1 MHALQARVGASEQAL
16 AALEQTATEQMEG
29 LTQQSSHAL
38 DRIQRQLSQAFS
50 QLEQL
55 HSFIK
60 VLCQRGNDLLK
71 EVGIYRALRGKDFG
85 LLVLSCSLLYPPH
98 FLIKLGNMKQI

>member
-1 MHALQARVGASEQAL
+1 MSHMPLHTLYFTKIVCLQLTSSACYFSLQEQRMHALQARVGASEQAL
-16 AALEQTATEQMEG
+16 AALEQTATEQMQG

-38 DRIQRQLSQAFS
+38 DRLQRQLGQAFS

-60 VLCQRGNDLLK
+60 VL
-71 EVGIYRALRGKDFG
+71 Y
-85 LLVLSCSLLYPPH
+85 
-98 FLIKLGNMKQI
+98 

>member
-1 MHALQARVGASEQAL
+1 MRALQARVGASEQAL

-29 LTQQSSHAL
+29 LTKQSSHAL
-38 DRIQRQLSQAFS
+38 DRLQRQLGQSYS

-60 VLCQRGNDLLK
+60 VLFQSSEASKARSHLQS
-71 EVGIYRALRGKDFG
+71 V
-85 LLVLSCSLLYPPH
+85 
-98 FLIKLGNMKQI
+98 

>member
-29 LTQQSSHAL
+29 LTQQSSNAL
-38 DRIQRQLSQAFS
+38 DRLQRQLSQAYS
-50 QLEQL
+50 QVEQL

-60 VLCQRGNDLLK
+60 VLKGQGI
-71 EVGIYRALRGKDFG
+71 EGHASGVG
-85 LLVLSCSLLYPPH
+85 LVKSS
-98 FLIKLGNMKQI
+98 NSS